1 MKKFRSFSYYYTL
14 LVVTI
19 LVFGSAFFLPYPF
32 RVIQPLILV
41 PTFLYFWL
49 NITNPEEAT
58 EAEWSTRATIL
69 VLGLVA
75 LGLFGYGLTVKMN
88 LQATKTAEET
98 KQDEDTINQLRDEI
112 NSLKESMEDGSKE
125 STESAEA
132 LGDAT
137 SSSEEISDLLKYLDG
152 KTENATPTPSPQA
165 TVTGQVRIIN
175 KEEVDVYQQ
184 NSLTARIIG
193 IATLGTTYPFYES
206 TGNWYLIEYAM
217 DKQGWIESKNT
228 IEVNN

>member
-1 MKKFRSFSYYYTL
+1 MVLLLDKYKEQLDFKSKNYEEIEAFVGDKP
-14 LVVTI
+14 LVVSTKIDGI
-19 LVFGSAFFLPYPF
+19 LHIA
-32 RVIQPLILV
+32 
-41 PTFLYFWL
+41 
-49 NITNPEEAT
+49 
-58 EAEWSTRATIL
+58 
-69 VLGLVA
+69 
-75 LGLFGYGLTVKMN
+75 
-88 LQATKTAEET
+88 
-98 KQDEDTINQLRDEI
+98 
-112 NSLKESMEDGSKE
+112 
-125 STESAEA
+125 
-132 LGDAT
+132 
-137 SSSEEISDLLKYLDG
+137 KYLDG